1 LQLVTTAS
9 KLAPKLQIYRVEGY
23 KDKVKAGENMEFNIE
38 TASFQLT
45 VSETESP
52 SAQKYNFI

>member
-1 LQLVTTAS
+1 
-9 KLAPKLQIYRVEGY
+9 VEGY